1 MAHDCTTLTR
11 FDRYLPQLFLL
22 LLQIIRLLPWSS
34 RGCPPWIT
42 TSSCRTDNQNRLHLV
57 SQKNKKKILYLFQG
71 SHTLRRAILRS
82 CRQGNVRNSICKY
95 SCVCTHTQMHSNRNR
110 LLLSFH
116 NEVQLL
122 FSVSDAESEN
132 SFRTLPASEIC
143 SKYLS
148 CSERERLCTREKETE
163 NWDQVQECDRKWVI
177 GIMRERE
184 TLLIFPR
191 LEQASSPARTPVFA
205 YVFLLHYRNLPARD
219 IFEYSFPT
227 LCFFKLQHLQ

>member
-95 SCVCTHTQMHSNRNR
+95 SCACARTHRCTQTGIVFFFLFTMKYSYFFPCQMLN
-110 LLLSFH
+110 
-116 NEVQLL
+116 Q
-122 FSVSDAESEN
+122 
-132 SFRTLPASEIC
+132 RTLFELFLRPKSAQNIFLVQRES
-143 SKYLS
+143 SKTKKLCGS
-148 CSERERLCTREKETE
+148 FVRLT
-163 NWDQVQECDRKWVI
+163 
-177 GIMRERE
+177 
-184 TLLIFPR
+184 
-191 LEQASSPARTPVFA
+191 
-205 YVFLLHYRNLPARD
+205 H
-219 IFEYSFPT
+219 
-227 LCFFKLQHLQ
+227 